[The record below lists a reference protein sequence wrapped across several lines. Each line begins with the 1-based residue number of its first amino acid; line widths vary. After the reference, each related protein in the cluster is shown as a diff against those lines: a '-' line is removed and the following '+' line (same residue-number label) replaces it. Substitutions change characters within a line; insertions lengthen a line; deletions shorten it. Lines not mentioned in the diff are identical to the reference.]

1 MTHICVGNLAIIDS
15 NNGSSPGR
23 CQTIIWTNAG
33 KLLIEP
39 LGINSSEISK
49 QFHSRKCSWKWRLEN
64 GAHFV
69 STSICEA
76 MTKIENKS
84 LFETHKISFP
94 GWAME
99 HRIYCGPR
107 LYFVVFRVKCAI
119 LNHLEL
125 TKMVITDWYARY
137 GVYLSKVM
145 EYGCTV
151 LGCCW
156 GDDVI
161 KGINISWYGNV
172 FRPLWGD
179 FSGYR
184 WIPLTKGQ

>member
-1 MTHICVGNLAIIDS
+1 MTHICVGNLAIIGS

-23 CQTIIWTNAG
+23 RQTIIWTNTG

-39 LGINSSEISK
+39 LGLNSSEIFK
-49 QFHSRKCSWKWRLEN
+49 HFHSRKCTWKWRMEN

-76 MTKIENKS
+76 MTKIQHKS

-94 GWAME
+94 GRAMG

-107 LYFVVFRVKCAI
+107 LYFVVFQVNGAI
-119 LNHLEL
+119 LNHLHVEL
-125 TKMVITDWYARY
+125 TKMVITDWYARC

-145 EYGCTV
+145 
-151 LGCCW
+151 
-156 GDDVI
+156 
-161 KGINISWYGNV
+161 
-172 FRPLWGD
+172 
-179 FSGYR
+179 
-184 WIPLTKGQ
+184 